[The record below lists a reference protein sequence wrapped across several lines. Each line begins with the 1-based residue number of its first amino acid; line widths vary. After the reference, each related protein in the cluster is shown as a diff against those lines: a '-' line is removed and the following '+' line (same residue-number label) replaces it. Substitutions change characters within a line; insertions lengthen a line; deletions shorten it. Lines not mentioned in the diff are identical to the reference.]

1 MVEKLGVERNF
12 DVIFVVIFSVFF
24 FQSLNKSSIVCMI
37 KEKNILN
44 VKRVYNSKF
53 DSLINV
59 DDEDISSEMKKKFRF
74 WLKYYFL
81 FDLKTER
88 ENENFLFHSTVICRL
103 FNSRK
108 ITLSRIISQFS
119 SFFFFQFFFFFFVA
133 KQKKCDIKKRKHYM
147 RLYSNHLYLFI
158 FIGYK
163 RRLH

>member
-1 MVEKLGVERNF
+1 LVEKLGVERNF

-88 ENENFLFHSTVICRL
+88 ENENFLFHSAVVCRL

-119 SFFFFQFFFFFFVA
+119 SFFFFQFFFFFCGEA
-133 KQKKCDIKKRKHYM
+133 EKMRHKKKETLYEIILKPSVSVHFH
-147 RLYSNHLYLFI
+147 RL
-158 FIGYK
+158 
-163 RRLH
+163 